1 MDESPAHFALI
12 LKQAKDACRLAA
24 IEAYEDASIRGLCAQ
39 GAFEAAMQAID
50 AVTLETTDPQ
60 RSTHLSDTQNL
71 FIRGWQRV
79 GNQARAL
86 LEGVAADQ
94 FATQPGGVV
103 NHPAW
108 TLSHLIHY
116 HPAILSLVQGRSVQ
130 DPATSP
136 KADLYDEGSTPQPDA
151 SLYLQSDAL
160 MASYMEGHQTI
171 LIALQQAPA
180 SCFEQKPGLARWAN
194 VFPTTADTLV
204 YLMLIHESQHLGQL
218 MVWRRA
224 MKLV

>member
-1 MDESPAHFALI
+1 MNDEPIHFAQL
-12 LKQAKDACRLAA
+12 LKQVKAACRSAA
-24 IEAYEDASIRGLCAQ
+24 IEAYEDASIRGLCAE

-50 AVTLETTDPQ
+50 AVTFNAIDLN
-60 RSTHLSDTQNL
+60 RSEHLSSTRDM

-79 GNQARAL
+79 GNQARSL

-94 FATQPGGVV
+94 YVLQPGGVV

-116 HPAILSLVQGRSVQ
+116 HPAILSLVQGRPVQ

-151 SLYLQSDAL
+151 SLYLPGDAL
-160 MASYMEGHQTI
+160 VASYMEGHQTI
-171 LIALQQAPA
+171 LIALQQAAADNFDKP
-180 SCFEQKPGLARWAN
+180 PGLERWAKA
-194 VFPTTADTLV
+194 FPTAADTLV
-204 YLMLIHESQHLGQL
+204 YLMLLHESQHLGQL